1 MSDIPH
7 IMVMVMMIIFLTT
20 VPAAILISLYIK
32 FLTPIDKY
40 R

>member
-20 VPAAILISLYIK
+20 VPAAIMISLYIK
-32 FLTPIDKY
+32 FFTPIDKY